1 MGVAKQPSDKT
12 GDSMHGLRL
21 LHKRLK
27 GSGSLG
33 HVTRLGVLMKAVEG
47 LLAGRKLAL
56 THLGRSL
63 ARGGSEKHNIKCMDR
78 LIGNPHMHRERPD
91 IYSVLARWLLS
102 NCQRPVVIIDWSDV
116 VDGHRQLMLTAA
128 IPMGGRALPIY
139 EEVHPLR
146 RYNSPRTH
154 RLFLKR
160 LAEILPQ
167 NKRPIIVTDAG
178 FRGPWFRQVEALG
191 WDWVGRI
198 RNKVKYSLDEGD
210 SWRYTTRLY
219 SQATSRIRHLGWGWL
234 SAKNPYGCYLYL
246 VKKYHR
252 GRGRPKK
259 AHGAHANAQ
268 RCRKL
273 YKDPWL
279 LATSLEHSRGAGKRI
294 VKLYSL
300 RMQIEETFRDLKNAR
315 WGLGLQYARS
325 RSHARLENLL
335 LIGTLAMFVIWLA
348 GLIAKT
354 KEWIRHFQAN
364 TERRYP
370 VLSVFFL
377 GTRLLESRHFKF
389 TQQDVNEAFQNLP
402 NIAAKQVEFVGIS

>member
-1 MGVAKQPSDKT
+1 
-12 GDSMHGLRL
+12 MHGLIL

-27 GSGSLG
+27 CSRGLG
-33 HVTRLGVLMKAVEG
+33 HVMRLGALMKAVEG
-47 LLAGRKLAL
+47 LLSGRKLAL

-63 ARGGSEKHNIKCMDR
+63 ARGRSEKHNIKCMDR
-78 LIGNPHMHRERPD
+78 LIGNQHLHRERPAV
-91 IYSVLARWLLS
+91 YRLLASWLLS
-102 NCQRPVVIIDWSDV
+102 NCQRPVIIIDWSDV
-116 VDGHRQLMLTAA
+116 GDGHKQLMLTAS

-154 RLFLKR
+154 RLFLKHLR
-160 LAEILPQ
+160 AIIPE
-167 NKRPIIVTDAG
+167 NKCPIIVTDAG

-198 RNKVKYSLDEGD
+198 RNKVKYCLDEGD
-210 SWRYTTRLY
+210 SWFYTSRLY
-219 SQATSRIRHLGWGWL
+219 SQATNRIRHLGWGWL
-234 SAKNPYGCYLYL
+234 STKNPYGCYLYL
-246 VKKYHR
+246 VKKHHR

-259 AHGAHANAQ
+259 AHGGDAVAA

-294 VKLYSL
+294 EKLYGL
-300 RMQIEETFRDLKNAR
+300 RMQIEETFRDLKNGR
-315 WGLGLQYARS
+315 WGLGLEYARS
-325 RSHARLENLL
+325 RHHARLENLL
-335 LIGTLAMFVIWLA
+335 LIGALTMFVIWLA

-354 KEWIRHFQAN
+354 KQWARHFQAN

-377 GTRLLESRHFKF
+377 GTRLLESVSF
-389 TQQDVNEAFQNLP
+389 TFTRRDVNDAFNELP
-402 NIAAKQVEFVGIS
+402 TIAAEQVEFVGIS

>member
-1 MGVAKQPSDKT
+1 
-12 GDSMHGLRL
+12 MHSLRL

-27 GSGSLG
+27 ESLCVG
-33 HVTRLGVLMKAVEG
+33 HVMRLGALMKAVEG
-47 LLAGRKLAL
+47 LLLGRKLGL

-63 ARGGSEKHNIKCMDR
+63 VQGGSEKHNIKCMDR
-78 LIGNPHMHRERPD
+78 LIGNPHLHQERA
-91 IYSVLARWLLS
+91 SVYRLLASWLLS

-116 VDGHRQLMLTAA
+116 GDGHKQMMLTAA
-128 IPMGGRALPIY
+128 IPMGGRALPVY

-154 RLFLKR
+154 RLFLTR
-160 LAEILPQ
+160 LAEIVPED
-167 NKRPIIVTDAG
+167 KCPILVTDAG

-210 SWRYTTRLY
+210 SWSYTTRLY
-219 SQATSRIRHLGWGWL
+219 SQASNRIRHLGWGWL

-246 VKKYHR
+246 VKKYYR

-259 AHGAHANAQ
+259 AHGGDANAE

-279 LATSLEHSRGAGKRI
+279 LATSLEHCRGAGKRI
-294 VKLYSL
+294 VKLYAL
-300 RMQIEETFRDLKNAR
+300 RMQIEETFRDLKNGR
-315 WGLGLQYARS
+315 WGLGLEYARS
-325 RSHARLENLL
+325 RHHARLENLL
-335 LIGTLAMFVIWLA
+335 LIGTLTMFVIWLA
-348 GLIAKT
+348 GLIAKAR
-354 KEWIRHFQAN
+354 EWTRHFQAN

-377 GTRLLESRHFKF
+377 GTRLLESRSFKF
-389 TQQDVNEAFQNLP
+389 THRDVTDAF
-402 NIAAKQVEFVGIS
+402 KQVPQMAAGQVKFVGIA

>member
-1 MGVAKQPSDKT
+1 
-12 GDSMHGLRL
+12 MHSLRL

-27 GSGSLG
+27 ASRRIG
-33 HVTRLGVLMKAVEG
+33 HVMRLGALMKAVEG
-47 LLAGRKLAL
+47 LLLGRKLAL

-63 ARGGSEKHNIKCMDR
+63 AQGGAEKHNIKCMDR
-78 LIGNPHMHRERPD
+78 LVGNQTLHQERPA
-91 IYSVLARWLLS
+91 IYKLLASWLLS
-102 NCQRPVVIIDWSDV
+102 KCQRPVIIIDWSDV
-116 VDGHRQLMLTAA
+116 VDGHEQLMLTAS

-154 RLFLKR
+154 RSFLKG
-160 LAEILPQ
+160 LAKIMPAGKLPIL
-167 NKRPIIVTDAG
+167 VTDAG

-198 RNKVKYSLDEGD
+198 RNKVKYSLDAGN
-210 SWRYTTRLY
+210 SWHFTTRLY
-219 SQATSRIRHLGWGWL
+219 SQASNRIRHLGWGWL
-234 SAKNPYGCYLYL
+234 SKKNPYGCYLYL

-252 GRGRPKK
+252 SPGRPKK
-259 AHGAHANAQ
+259 AHGNAPIAA

-279 LATSLEHSRGAGKRI
+279 LATSLEHSRGSGKRI

-300 RMQIEETFRDLKNAR
+300 RMQIEETFRDLKNGR
-315 WGLGLQYARS
+315 WGLGLEYARS
-325 RSHARLENLL
+325 RRHARLENLL
-335 LIGTLAMFVIWLA
+335 LIGTLTMFVIWLT
-348 GLIAKT
+348 GLIAKAR
-354 KEWIRHFQAN
+354 EWTRHFQAN

-377 GTRLLESRHFKF
+377 GTRLLESRSFKL
-389 TQQDVNEAFQNLP
+389 THRDATDAFKQVP
-402 NIAAKQVEFVGIS
+402 QIAAGQVKFVGIA